1 MEHLNAATL
10 ARLVDEPARPEEA
23 AHLAGCGACRAE
35 LQAMVAQTRELA
47 GLMDLEPDPA
57 ALASLR
63 DRLRREGLIRAPR
76 RATPWRLPAP
86 ALRAAAAVALFIA
99 GGATGLLLRRDAPV
113 DPAAGTHIAQSRPID
128 RVEEAEQALRAA
140 EASYLAAMIRYAE
153 LTGGGSERDAVARLA
168 ALEGIVL
175 TTRAA
180 LRQAPAD
187 PVINGY
193 HLAAVAQRDA
203 MLQQIATDDDDNW
216 F

>member
-1 MEHLNAATL
+1 MGHLNAESL
-10 ARLVDEPARPEEA
+10 ARLVDEPARPDEA
-23 AHLAGCGACRAE
+23 THLAGCDACRAE
-35 LQAMVAQTRELA
+35 LHALVTQTRELA
-47 GLMDLEPDPA
+47 ALMDLEPDPA
-57 ALASLR
+57 ALTRLR
-63 DRLRREGLIRAPR
+63 DRLRREGLIHTPR
-76 RATPWRLPAP
+76 RAAPWRSPAP
-86 ALRAAAAVALFIA
+86 ALRAAAALALFIA
-99 GGATGLLLRRDAPV
+99 GGATGLLMRRDAPV
-113 DPAAGTHIAQSRPID
+113 DPAAPTGIAQSRPID
-128 RVEEAEQALRAA
+128 RVEDAEQALRAT

-203 MLQQIATDDDDNW
+203 MLREIAADDDDNW